1 MRCAVRRALVF
12 ALVVFIAARTANGQG
27 GGQQVV
33 AVSGIVRDS
42 STREPLSGAIVRL
55 SRGDSLVAIV
65 SADADGRYSVRP
77 RVLGVHQLSVT
88 RVGYRPV
95 TRRVTVDRSLE
106 IDVSLV
112 ASGAQRLSGV
122 RVTAS
127 TPVAVD
133 VRTGDQSF
141 QQTGAHVAP
150 TATTSQILQTAIAGA
165 ARAPTS
171 EVHIRGQHGE
181 YTYYV
186 DGVPV
191 PSGISG
197 SLNELFD
204 PAAVERIDFQTGG
217 WDAEYGN
224 KNIAVVKVATRA
236 PAEGLHVELST
247 YAGSY
252 SSNGQ
257 AIVASSGNGT
267 LGVLVSASRQETAM
281 RREPV
286 MEAPS
291 TGAPLNFHNQ
301 GRDEF
306 GFAKAQYTPSSH
318 DRLTV
323 ELSASR
329 TNLSVPFDSSG
340 GARLDDHQHDTN
352 AFANVGWMHRFGTG
366 VDSANTSDHQGRE
379 LFTAIYLRHGGLTYV
394 PGVSDIPQFLFFPD
408 TTRRYTVREDRAA
421 STTGIKVDYSVPFTA
436 RVSFK
441 TGVDASLVTGRES
454 FQTRDSLDR
463 PGPSVDSNLRGGD
476 IAVYAQTVVAPSA
489 QWQVR
494 TGLRLDHHVAPLAGD
509 AHQVSPRIR
518 LVYFPDAS
526 TSLSLYYGRLF
537 VPSNVE
543 DFHVLAS
550 AGGGGAVG
558 LPTVPERDHYF
569 EADVVHGFAPGIVAK
584 LAAYYRN
591 NGPAV
596 DDNTLPGTAV
606 TTTVNIDRVHVTGLE
621 SVIQIHP
628 GGQLAGYVN
637 AAVSHASAHGPVTGG
652 FFPTAYPEGWFDQDH
667 DQRLSILASGEYT
680 PRWGYASLTGI
691 FGSGLTNGHP
701 ESATNETALF
711 AFNPRLKVAPSLIWN
726 ASVGTY
732 WIVGSTMLRTSV
744 YVDNLL
750 DHRYTLKGAFTSGP
764 SIGRPRSFQIRMSV
778 GGQ

>member
-1 MRCAVRRALVF
+1 M
-12 ALVVFIAARTANGQG
+12 IATKRTATGQG
-27 GGQQVV
+27 AKQPVG
-33 AVSGIVRDS
+33 AVSGVVRDS
-42 STREPLSGAIVRL
+42 NTRAPLAGAIVRL
-55 SRGDSLVAIV
+55 SRADSLVAV
-65 SADADGRYSVRP
+65 VTADAVGRYTVRS
-77 RVLGVHQLSVT
+77 RILGVHQLTVT
-88 RVGYRPV
+88 LVGYRPV
-95 TRRVTVDRSLE
+95 TRRLIIEGDVEVN
-106 IDVSLV
+106 VSLV
-112 ASGAQRLSGV
+112 ASSAYQLTGV
-122 RVTAS
+122 RITAA

-141 QQTGAHVAP
+141 QQRGAHVAP

-204 PAAVERIDFQTGG
+204 PAVVDRIDFQTGG

-224 KNIAVVKVATRA
+224 KNIAVVKVATRT
-236 PAEGLHVELST
+236 PAEGFHAELSA

-252 SSNGQ
+252 ASNGQ
-257 AIVASSGNGT
+257 ALVASSGNGR
-267 LGVLVSASRQETAM
+267 LGILVSASRQETAM

-286 MEAPS
+286 MHVPA
-291 TGAPLNFHNQ
+291 TGTSLNFHNE

-306 GFAKAQYTPSSH
+306 AFAKAQYTASNR
-318 DRLTV
+318 DRITV

-340 GARLDDHQHDTN
+340 GARLDDRQHDTN
-352 AFANVGWMHRFGTG
+352 GFANVGWLHRFDASA
-366 VDSANTSDHQGRE
+366 DSAERRE
-379 LFTAIYLRHGGLTYV
+379 LFAGIYLRQGGLRYI
-394 PGVSDIPQFLFFPD
+394 PGPSDIPQFLFFPD

-421 STTGIKVDYSVPFTA
+421 STTGMKVDYSLPVTA
-436 RVSFK
+436 HVAFK
-441 TGVDASLVTGRES
+441 TGIDASLVTGREA

-463 PGPSVDSNLRGGD
+463 PGPSVDSRLRGGD
-476 IAVYAQTVVAPSA
+476 VGAYAQTVIAPSA

-494 TGLRLDHHVAPLAGD
+494 TGMRLDHHVAPLAGD
-509 AHQVSPRIR
+509 AHQLSPRIR

-526 TSLSLYYGRLF
+526 TSVSLYYGRLF

-543 DFHVLAS
+543 DFHVLATA
-550 AGGGGAVG
+550 AGGGVVG
-558 LPTVPERDHYF
+558 LPTIPERDHYM
-569 EADVVHGFAPGIVAK
+569 EADVVRRFAPGIVAK
-584 LAAYYRN
+584 LAGYYRD

-606 TTTVNIDRVHVTGLE
+606 TTTVNVARVRVAGVE
-621 SVIQIHP
+621 SVIQLHS
-628 GGQLAGYVN
+628 GGELAGYIN
-637 AAVSHASAHGPVTGG
+637 AALSHASAHGPVTGG

-680 PRWGYASLTGI
+680 PRWGYASLTSV

-701 ESATNETALF
+701 EAAANETGLF
-711 AFNPRLKVAPSLIWN
+711 DFNPRIKVAPSLIWN

-732 WIVGSTMLRTSV
+732 WLVGSTTLRTSV
-744 YVDNLL
+744 FVDNVF
-750 DHRYTLKGAFTSGP
+750 DHQYVLKGAFTSGP
-764 SIGRPRSFQIRMSV
+764 SIGRPRTVQIKVNV
-778 GGQ
+778 GGP